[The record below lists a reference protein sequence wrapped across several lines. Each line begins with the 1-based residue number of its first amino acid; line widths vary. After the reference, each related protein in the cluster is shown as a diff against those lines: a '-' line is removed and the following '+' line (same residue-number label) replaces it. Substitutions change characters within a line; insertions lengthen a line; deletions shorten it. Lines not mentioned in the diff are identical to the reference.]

1 LNGAFVKINHLAAM
15 VLLSVT
21 ACTREADVARHTVE
35 EYRADKPLRQEMFKT
50 CVNDPGTLRKTPDC
64 INAQEAERLESYGSL
79 RESGPIGLDSK
90 KKH

>member
-1 LNGAFVKINHLAAM
+1 MKIHTLAAV
-15 VLLSVT
+15 VLLGAAGCSREPDT
-21 ACTREADVARHTVE
+21 AHHTVE
-35 EYRADKPLRQEMFKT
+35 QYRADKSLRQKMFKKCT
-50 CVNDPGTLRKTPDC
+50 NDPGTLRKTPDC